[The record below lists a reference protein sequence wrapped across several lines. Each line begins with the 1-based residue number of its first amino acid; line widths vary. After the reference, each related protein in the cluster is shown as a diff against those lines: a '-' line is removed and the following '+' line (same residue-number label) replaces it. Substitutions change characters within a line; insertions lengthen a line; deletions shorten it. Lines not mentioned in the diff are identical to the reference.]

1 MKLKCLIIDDEP
13 IARKLL
19 QEYIEET
26 DFLELAATA
35 VNPVKATGLI
45 ASENIDLIFL
55 DINMPKMSG
64 MEFLR
69 TMTNLPMVIMT
80 TAYGQYAL
88 DGFELAVVD
97 YLVKPF
103 SLDRFLKATKKALE
117 LKLLKTNAT
126 GAPAKET
133 TEPTEDH
140 FYVKCDGKIEKVLF
154 DELLYVEAM
163 ANHVILHKTDDK
175 LIVYLTIKGILEKLP
190 AAQFIQVHKSFIVN
204 AGKINTIEG
213 NMLHLGKVKITM
225 GLSFADSAME
235 RILKNNFIKR

>member
-117 LKLLKTNAT
+117 LKLLKNNASG
-126 GAPAKET
+126 GAKGT
-133 TEPTEDH
+133 TEEPEDH

-154 DELLYVEAM
+154 DDLLYVEAM
-163 ANHVILHKTDDK
+163 ANHVILHTTDDK
-175 LIVYLTIKGILEKLP
+175 LIVYLTVKGILEKLP
-190 AAQFIQVHKSFIVN
+190 SEKFIQVHKSYIVN
-204 AGKINTIEG
+204 LSKINTIEG
-213 NMLHLGKVKITM
+213 NMLHLGKAKITM

>member
-26 DFLELAATA
+26 DFLDLAATA

-45 ASENIDLIFL
+45 SSENIDLIFL

-69 TMTNLPMVIMT
+69 SVTNLPMVIMT

-103 SLDRFLKATKKALE
+103 SLARFLKAAQKALE
-117 LKLLKTNAT
+117 LKTLRQKGSSPEKTD
-126 GAPAKET
+126 P
-133 TEPTEDH
+133 DH
-140 FYVKCDGKIEKVLF
+140 FYVKCNGKIEKVLY
-154 DELLYVEAM
+154 DELVYVE
-163 ANHVILHKTDDK
+163 
-175 LIVYLTIKGILEKLP
+175 
-190 AAQFIQVHKSFIVN
+190 S
-204 AGKINTIEG
+204 
-213 NMLHLGKVKITM
+213 
-225 GLSFADSAME
+225 ME
-235 RILKNNFIKR
+235 IG